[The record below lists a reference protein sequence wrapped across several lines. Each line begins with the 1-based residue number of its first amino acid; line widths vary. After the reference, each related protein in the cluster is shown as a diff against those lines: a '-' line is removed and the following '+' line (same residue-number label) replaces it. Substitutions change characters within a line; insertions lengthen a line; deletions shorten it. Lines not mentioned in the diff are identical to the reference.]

1 MLIKESKLRQI
12 IKSVIRESIGGM
24 PPGGMGMDPKIQ
36 AMNLLK
42 GELLNMSGGKI
53 DMHVEQT
60 IDSDGIEDDESYVYG
75 SFSDLGGANMYS
87 VYMSD
92 SGIRISL
99 DTAVDEIDCF
109 EQSVSP
115 SQIIADGGVGL
126 ASQIFDAWS
135 NRFPGSGS
143 ETRGGMGNIS
153 NYEEEEDDWDYSEDD
168 DDDGYDDAMA
178 KIPEVVPPKPRYK
191 KSSGYDP
198 YDLERQYHNKEL
210 AAWNSKYGNKK

>member
-75 SFSDLGGANMYS
+75 SFPDLGGANMYN
-87 VYMSD
+87 VYMTDSD
-92 SGIRISL
+92 IRISL

-109 EQSVSP
+109 EQPVSP

-126 ASQIFDAWS
+126 ASQIFDTWS

-143 ETRGGMGNIS
+143 ETRGGMGKMPAT
-153 NYEEEEDDWDYSEDD
+153 YFDEEDDDWDYSEDD
-168 DDDGYDDAMA
+168 SD
-178 KIPEVVPPKPRYK
+178 EF
-191 KSSGYDP
+191 
-198 YDLERQYHNKEL
+198 
-210 AAWNSKYGNKK
+210 